1 MPIDNPESL
10 TLTQMEQ
17 VGRLLAPQF
26 REAIRPD
33 LHQLRDEIATVFT
46 SHQNQVSD
54 RFLRLE
60 TRVATLEKLGWK
72 LIGALSLALL
82 LLHVAAELLRVL
94 HIA

>member
-1 MPIDNPESL
+1 MPIDDPESL

-60 TRVATLEKLGWK
+60 TRVAVLEKLGWK
-72 LIGALSLALL
+72 LVGALSLVIL
-82 LLHVAAELLRVL
+82 LLHLAAELLRVL

>member
-1 MPIDNPESL
+1 MPLEEPEPL

-17 VGRLLAPQF
+17 VGRLLAPQI

-33 LHQLRDEIATVFT
+33 LHQLRDEIATVVS
-46 SHQNQVSD
+46 SHQNEVSD

-60 TRVATLEKLGWK
+60 ARVAMLEKLGWK
-72 LIGALSLALL
+72 LIGAISLAAL
-82 LLHVAAELLRVL
+82 LLHVAAELLQVL